1 MQMITERNTRNVILF
16 AIALAACAIA
26 LALLAG
32 CSGSGAQ
39 QSSSSS
45 SASASGSGASASSSG
60 ASSESSESSEPA
72 VMTVGEKADGA
83 VSLMVVN
90 ALGAPITDIAF
101 LPAGDEGDPHFL
113 MQDGQQIVQD
123 EKAVVFFAPAG
134 EGVNY
139 DVRVKAGE
147 AAYTLHNLDL
157 KGVEELTVRI
167 EGDVAYADFVRDGQA
182 ISSLSDE
189 MARIEAEQQQQEEE
203 TTYYEEPSYT
213 YDAPA
218 QGEQGC
224 VEGGVQLR

>member
-32 CSGSGAQ
+32 CGGSGAQ

-45 SASASGSGASASSSG
+45 SASASSSG

-72 VMTVGEKADGA
+72 VMTVGDKADGA

-134 EGVNY
+134 DGANY

-189 MARIEAEQQQQEEE
+189 MARIEAEQQQQQEEE